1 MPGGKK
7 DRVYATSKD
16 NARQLRRYNKLQESG
31 GLSELQK
38 AAIKEKKRKAALIAA
53 HLKANADAIAEKEKE
68 EAKKKRKEERKR
80 RREEK
85 RSPTRKNIK
94 MKAAVKKTA
103 AVKKKMTTKQKA
115 AFAGTKI
122 GDAILDAKPTT
133 KTKKK
138 KTVPIPKKGLKMHK
152 TATKKMDMYKK
163 GKVKKKGKK

>member
-16 NARQLRRYNKLQESG
+16 NARQLRRYNKLQKNNK
-31 GLSELQK
+31 LSDLQK
-38 AAIKEKKRKAALIAA
+38 AAIKESERKAALIAA
-53 HLKANADAIAEKEKE
+53 HLKANADAIAEKEKIA
-68 EAKKKRKEERKR
+68 AKKKRKEEKRR

-85 RSPTRKNIK
+85 KSPTRKNIK

-103 AVKKKMTTKQKA
+103 VKKTAVKKKMTPKQKK

-122 GDAILDAKPTT
+122 GDAITAL
-133 KTKKK
+133 
-138 KTVPIPKKGLKMHK
+138 PKKMKMYK

-163 GKVKKKGKK
+163 GKVKKSGKK

>member
-16 NARQLRRYNKLQESG
+16 NARQLRRYNRLQKNNKLSD
-31 GLSELQK
+31 LQK
-38 AAIKEKKRKAALIAA
+38 AAIKESERKAALIAA
-53 HLKANADAIAEKEKE
+53 HLKANADAIAEKEKIA
-68 EAKKKRKEERKR
+68 AKKKRKEEKKR

-85 RSPTRKNIK
+85 KSPTRKNIK

-103 AVKKKMTTKQKA
+103 VKKTAVKKKMTPKQKK

-122 GDAILDAKPTT
+122 GDAITAL
-133 KTKKK
+133 
-138 KTVPIPKKGLKMHK
+138 PKKMKMYK

-163 GKVKKKGKK
+163 GKVKKSGKK